1 MGNKIL
7 SLFTSL
13 VVVGV
18 PQVSLTPHAHPET
31 AFLPIAEAAAVPA
44 EQAIQLVEKTLN
56 VWVTAYT
63 STPEET
69 DDTPFI
75 TAWNT
80 EVRDGIV
87 ATNLLPFGTK
97 VRIPELFGNK
107 VFTVE
112 DRMHR
117 RKTDFVDVW
126 METKTEALEFGINR
140 THIEV
145 LAEPEIALA
154 K

>member
-13 VVVGV
+13 MVIGV
-18 PQVSLTPHAHPET
+18 PQVSLTPHARPET
-31 AFLPIAEAAAVPA
+31 AFLPIAEAAIAPL
-44 EQAIQLVEKTLN
+44 EQEILKIEKTLK

-80 EVRDGIV
+80 QVRDGIV
-87 ATNLLPFGTK
+87 ATNMLPFGTK
-97 VRIPELFGNK
+97 IRIPELFGNK
-107 VFTVE
+107 IFTVE

-117 RKTDFVDVW
+117 RKKDFVDIW
-126 METKTEALEFGINR
+126 METKSEALKFGISR
-140 THIEV
+140 TDIEV
-145 LAEPEIALA
+145 ISEPEIALA